1 MNRILP
7 LVVVGLLIAV
17 GASAVTALLI
27 SQIRSTNTTTG
38 SVAVTPPGSAI
49 PVWGVPGSGISISTA
64 GVISAA
70 GAVGPT
76 GPAGPTGPT
85 GATGPAATLATP
97 IVGEIPTGTIN
108 GVNSTFTLAN
118 TPNMSY
124 PLTVWLGGQHL
135 FTANGDFAI
144 AGNTLTFT
152 GIIPPTGANLNV
164 DYWH

>member
-38 SVAVTPPGSAI
+38 SVAVTPPGSAT
-49 PVWGVPGSGISISTA
+49 PVWGVPGTGISISAA
-64 GVISAA
+64 GVVSAS

-76 GPAGPTGPT
+76 GPAGPAGPT

-97 IVGEIPTGTIN
+97 VVGEIPTGTIN
-108 GVNSTFTLAN
+108 GVNPTFTLAN
-118 TPNMSY
+118 TPNTSY

-135 FTANGDFAI
+135 FTTNGDFTI

-152 GIIPPTGANLNV
+152 GIIPPAGANLNV